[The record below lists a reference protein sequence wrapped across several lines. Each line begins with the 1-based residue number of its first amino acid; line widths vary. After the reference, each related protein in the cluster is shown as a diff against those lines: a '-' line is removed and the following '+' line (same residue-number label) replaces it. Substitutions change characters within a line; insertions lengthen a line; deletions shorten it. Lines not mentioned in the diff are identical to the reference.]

1 MNNFFNDLARGIYYE
16 NKAVNIMSKYGFSDL
31 KRVEGYKK
39 EYDITGTY
47 HNKPVYIE
55 SKYNKYTSY
64 TNKFFIECFNIKYE
78 PSGITATESNYYI
91 LFSYF
96 DYWILKTDRLKN
108 ALEEQLRILINK
120 NDATYDD
127 LINYVKEHGIY
138 TKNTVGVLIPIEII
152 NKYTLYKGNHKKR
165 LIKCNT

>member
-16 NKAVNIMSKYGFSDL
+16 KKAINIMSKYGFSDL

-64 TNKFFIECFNIKYE
+64 TNKIFIECFNTKYE
-78 PSGITATESNYYI
+78 PSGITATESTYYI

-96 DYWILKTDRLKN
+96 DSCFLPTILTPNTSFSVFVPLM
-108 ALEEQLRILINK
+108 IPSINP
-120 NDATYDD
+120 
-127 LINYVKEHGIY
+127 LP
-138 TKNTVGVLIPIEII
+138 LS
-152 NKYTLYKGNHKKR
+152 R
-165 LIKCNT
+165 